1 MGALTFGHSRS
12 CSPLQAAKLLSDTML
27 LVEAQKLFPGKEGA
41 SIPEALQQ
49 MAEPIRKQCIM
60 RDRHFGSQLS
70 P

>member
-12 CSPLQAAKLLSDTML
+12 CSPLQAAKLLSDTVL
-27 LVEAQKLFPGKEGA
+27 LVEAKKLPGKEGA